1 MIDKLTELGVIK
13 STYANSITR
22 QKMNTLKDKAVSEGE
37 FKLVGKDLW
46 LSAPDEI
53 PEGAKLLQ

>member
-1 MIDKLTELGVIK
+1 
-13 STYANSITR
+13 
-22 QKMNTLKDKAVSEGE
+22 MNTLKDKAVSEGE